1 MVSIINLYY
10 KYVFSKRIILVFILI
25 NIIYITSLIY
35 SSGILDGYSYIDMY
49 KIDFEYV
56 FYNDFVL
63 IVRILS
69 VVFNV
74 FMVSLIY
81 KDSCVN
87 LSKYLV
93 DKPIKKFYIIW
104 SKLIFIF
111 LICSSLVLI
120 LFEYYSIINVLFT
133 PYSFISSDILHL
145 YLAILIQN
153 VTYVLIAFFLMS
165 IIPSMLTS
173 LLPML
178 LFWYMEINTFSQGVE
193 TNTLIYNLNKYIPNI
208 SLNNGAYQLSSDW
221 VNYLYFNIILVLIIV
236 FINVNKEIL

>member
-1 MVSIINLYY
+1 MLNIINLYY
-10 KYVFSKRIILVFILI
+10 KYVFSKKIILIFILI

-104 SKLIFIF
+104 SKLIFLF
-111 LICSSLVLI
+111 LISFMLVSV
-120 LFEYYSIINVLFT
+120 LFEYYSIINLLFT
-133 PYSFISSDILHL
+133 PYRYVSNEILHL
-145 YLAILIQN
+145 YLAVLTQN
-153 VTYVLIAFFLMS
+153 ITYVLITFFFMS

-178 LFWYMEINTFSQGVE
+178 LFWYMEINTSTQALE
-193 TNTLIYNLNKYIPNI
+193 SNTLMFNLYKYIPNI
-208 SLNNGAYQLSSDW
+208 SLNDGVYQLSGDW
-221 VNYLYFNIILVLIIV
+221 INYLYLNIIIVLIIV